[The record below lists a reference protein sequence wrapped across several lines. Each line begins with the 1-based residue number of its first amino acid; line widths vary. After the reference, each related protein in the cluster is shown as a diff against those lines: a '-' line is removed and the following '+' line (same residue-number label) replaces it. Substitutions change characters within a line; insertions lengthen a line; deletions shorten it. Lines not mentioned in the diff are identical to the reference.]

1 MKSVDW
7 MVPERP
13 MEYDQHEPD
22 NLRLS
27 VLVSLFLHGVLA
39 ALLLTLGLFT
49 SNPPSITPPV
59 VRINLLPADSLL
71 PVEESES
78 SEEPVVNELT
88 DPELLVEIE
97 EVAVPESPE
106 PSDEVQLSPI
116 SERPP
121 ENLVEIDL
129 PEVVEPILSRP
140 ANDQGR
146 QREAVVPTRMALQQ
160 VIRSISEQN
169 SSHFWHTDCNYL
181 QLQNELIKCDETEEP
196 DYSNPDNRYFVKVP
210 QSDNARQAQR
220 FIAGNSRELKA
231 RLNTSALEGIASEYI
246 ISELEAGIRVYSTT
260 GNVPLQRLR
269 DQMSANDP
277 VYQQM
282 KRIMGTNI
290 P

>member
-49 SNPPSITPPV
+49 ANPPSITPPV

-78 SEEPVVNELT
+78 S
-88 DPELLVEIE
+88 E

-140 ANDQGR
+140 ANDKGR

-169 SSHFWHTDCNYL
+169 SSNFWHTDCNYL

-231 RLNTSALEGIASEYI
+231 RLNTTALEGIASEYI

-282 KRIMGTNI
+282 KRIMGTR
-290 P
+290 